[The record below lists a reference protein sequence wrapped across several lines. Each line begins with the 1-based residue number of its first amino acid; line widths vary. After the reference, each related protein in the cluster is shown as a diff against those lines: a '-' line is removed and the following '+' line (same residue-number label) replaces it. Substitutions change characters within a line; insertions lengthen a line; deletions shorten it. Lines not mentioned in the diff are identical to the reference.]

1 MVVEGT
7 GTILSTK
14 QIGGALRPL
23 TNVEPCAHSLPGAL
37 CPLTHVEPCAHSA
50 FKHSYHSCCYVI
62 YEYMFHCYRG
72 TTLEAASGLSRARG
86 TCSKWCDRIMKD
98 GASDVSFTDL
108 DIEGGV
114 GFAPAE
120 SGQVVGQNNA

>member
-1 MVVEGT
+1 M
-7 GTILSTK
+7 
-14 QIGGALRPL
+14 
-23 TNVEPCAHSLPGAL
+23 
-37 CPLTHVEPCAHSA
+37 
-50 FKHSYHSCCYVI
+50 FCCY
-62 YEYMFHCYRG
+62 CG
-72 TTLEAASGLSRARG
+72 TTLKAVLGLSCARG